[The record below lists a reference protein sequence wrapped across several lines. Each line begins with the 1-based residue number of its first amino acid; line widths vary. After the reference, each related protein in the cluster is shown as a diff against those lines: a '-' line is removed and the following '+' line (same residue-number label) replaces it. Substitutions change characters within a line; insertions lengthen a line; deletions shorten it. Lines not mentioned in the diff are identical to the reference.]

1 MMNIE
6 DIINELKPIRQSVL
20 KSTLYDEIHTIDDI
34 RIFTEYHVFAVW
46 DFMSL
51 LKSLQLQLTTVAIPW
66 IPSKNLTV
74 RRFVNEIVFGEESD
88 IDKDGNPMS
97 HYEMYLEAMQQIQ
110 ADITP
115 ITKFVNL
122 IKSGETVENA
132 MNTLQVAK
140 SIKDFVNFTFEV
152 IETQKP
158 HIIAGVF
165 TFGRE
170 DLIPDLFMNIVK
182 KVGNNSNLSLDK
194 FVYYLERHIELDGD
208 DHGPLSLK
216 MVSQLCGDDI
226 IKWKEVM
233 VYSKIALQ
241 KRMFLWESVSNE
253 LTKRKLDKKIN

>member
-1 MMNIE
+1 
-6 DIINELKPIRQSVL
+6 
-20 KSTLYDEIHTIDDI
+20 
-34 RIFTEYHVFAVW
+34 
-46 DFMSL
+46 
-51 LKSLQLQLTTVAIPW
+51 
-66 IPSKNLTV
+66 
-74 RRFVNEIVFGEESD
+74 
-88 IDKDGNPMS
+88 
-97 HYEMYLEAMQQIQ
+97 MQQIQ